1 MSGTVKEAKL
11 QTVTARARLK
21 RGRQPHWH
29 TLVPGRAHL
38 GYQRW
43 PDDRCGRWLLRRYAA
58 KRYSVTPL
66 GPADDMGGTG
76 LTFEQA
82 CKRAQELAGAAP
94 TTRLTVRTAMENY
107 IDNLEAQGKQTK
119 GIIGRTAT
127 HILPR
132 LGEIEVINLTSA
144 QIRRWLADLAR
155 APAIMRTAVGSK
167 LNVRTH
173 DPNDEEAVRARRSTA
188 NRVLNFLK
196 AALNHAYDEELVASN
211 DAWGRRVRPFPNVKA
226 ARARYLTVA
235 EATRLLNACP
245 LDLRTLVRGALETG
259 ARFGEL
265 IRLQCSD
272 FNPDSGTVYIGKSKS
287 GKARHVVLTDQG
299 AAFFASITTGRS
311 GLCFMRAAGRP
322 WRKTDQ
328 QYPLR
333 HANTAARIVPPI
345 TFHGL
350 RHTWASLAVMGGVP
364 LQVVAENLGHV
375 DTTMTQRHYAHLAP
389 SYKAEAIRQGAPR
402 YGDVATNL
410 KQLKPRKT

>member
-1 MSGTVKEAKL
+1 MAGTVRAANL
-11 QTVTARARLK
+11 QTPTARNRLK
-21 RGRQPHWH
+21 RGRQAHWH

-66 GPADDMGGTG
+66 GPADDGGDEG
-76 LTFEQA
+76 LTFAQA
-82 CKRAQELAGAAP
+82 QKRAQELAGAAP
-94 TTRLTVRTAMENY
+94 TTRLTVRAAMENY
-107 IDNLEAQGKQTK
+107 IDHLEAQGKQTK
-119 GIIGRTAT
+119 GVIGRTAM

-132 LGEIEVINLTSA
+132 LGDIEVANLTSA

-155 APAIMRTAVGSK
+155 TPAIMRTAAGSK

-173 DPNDEEAVRARRSTA
+173 DPNDDEAVRARRSTA

-211 DAWGRRVRPFPNVKA
+211 DAWGRRARPFPNVKA

-235 EATRLLNACP
+235 EAARLLNACP
-245 LDLRTLVRGALETG
+245 PDLRTLVRGALETG

-265 IRLQCSD
+265 IRMQCSD
-272 FNPDSGTVYIGKSKS
+272 FNPDSATVYIGKSKS

-299 AAFFASITTGRS
+299 AAFFTSITAGRS
-311 GLCFMRAAGRP
+311 GLCFMRNGRP
-322 WRKTDQ
+322 WRKTDH
-328 QYPLR
+328 QYPLC
-333 HANTAARIVPPI
+333 HANAAARIVPPI

-364 LQVVAENLGHV
+364 LQVVAQNLGHV
-375 DTTMTQRHYAHLAP
+375 DTTMVQRHYAHLAP
-389 SYKAEAIRQGAPR
+389 SYVADAIRAGAPR
-402 YGDVATNL
+402 YGSVTTNV
-410 KQLKPRKT
+410 KPLKPRKT